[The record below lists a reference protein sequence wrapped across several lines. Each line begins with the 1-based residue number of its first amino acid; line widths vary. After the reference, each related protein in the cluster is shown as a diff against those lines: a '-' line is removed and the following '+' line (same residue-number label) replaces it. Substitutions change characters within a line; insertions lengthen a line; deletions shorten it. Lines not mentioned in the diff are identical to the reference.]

1 MLPTRENLIWKK
13 MVLGELHVKA
23 KTLGAKFMMN
33 RIILEV
39 KNDPS
44 TSNIQKCIDELYE
57 YFISNENI
65 IQSEFNET

>member
-1 MLPTRENLIWKK
+1 MLPTRDNLIWKK
-13 MVLGELHVKA
+13 MVLGELHVKV